1 MYGQFFVLFAIVFTG
16 YFFRKCHLIDD
27 AMNHGLNWFIV
38 YFAYPCVIV
47 HNIGTLD
54 MAASM
59 LRDFIITFILSIA
72 AFALYSLYS
81 LGYAKLRK
89 FPKENSNVA
98 EMAMVS
104 PNNGF
109 MGFPV
114 SQIFFGQA
122 GFLMMIAHNAAM
134 NVYFFTYGLV
144 LLRRNNDDRERL
156 TAAAVVKAFIKVI
169 LNPNILAL
177 FIGFGIYLSGIEF
190 EGTPV
195 DTYLTYI
202 GNVATPMAM
211 IFIGSSLA
219 EKNIR
224 EIIRDRVV
232 IEGTINKLILVPV
245 LTFACVYFLPVSALI
260 RQIIVLGGC
269 FPVAATV
276 AMLAEQEHQDKNLAS
291 GILFLSTLFSMAT
304 IPLIIRLLTVLI

>member
-16 YFFRKCHLIDD
+16 YFLRKFKFIDD

-54 MAASM
+54 
-59 LRDFIITFILSIA
+59 LTRTLLGEFFLTFVLSLI
-72 AFALYSLYS
+72 AFAVYSV
-81 LGYAKLRK
+81 YALFYGKIRR

-98 EMAMVS
+98 EFAMIS

-114 SQIFFGQA
+114 SQIFFGQT
-122 GFLMMIAHNAAM
+122 GFLLMIAHNAAM
-134 NVYFFTYGLV
+134 NVFFFTYGIA
-144 LLRRNNDDRERL
+144 LLRRNNEKIKGNRIKEL
-156 TAAAVVKAFIKVI
+156 TVAFIKVI

-177 FIGFGIYLSGIEF
+177 FIGFVIYILDIPF
-190 EGTPV
+190 EETPV

-219 EKNIR
+219 EMKMGELIK
-224 EIIRDRVV
+224 DRVV
-232 IEGTINKLILVPV
+232 LESAFGKLILVPL
-245 LTFACVYFLPVSALI
+245 LTFVLVYFLPVTDMVK
-260 RQIIVLGGC
+260 QILVLGSC

-276 AMLAEQEHQDKNLAS
+276 AMLAQQEKQDSNMAS
-291 GILFLSTLFSMAT
+291 GILFLSTLLSMVT
-304 IPLIIRLLTVLI
+304 IPVIIEIITRII

>member
-16 YFFRKCHLIDD
+16 YFFRKYRLIDD

-54 MAASM
+54 MAGSM
-59 LRDFIITFILSIA
+59 LREFIITFILSIA
-72 AFALYSLYS
+72 AFAVYSLYS

-114 SQIFFGQA
+114 SQIFFGQT

-144 LLRRNNDDRERL
+144 LLRRNSDNRERL
-156 TAAAVVKAFIKVI
+156 TVTALVKAFIKVI
-169 LNPNILAL
+169 LNPNIFAL

-190 EGTPV
+190 EGTPI

-224 EIIRDRVV
+224 DFIRDRIV
-232 IEGTINKLILVPV
+232 IEGTLNKLILVPL
-245 LTFACVYFLPVSALI
+245 LTFVCVYFLPVSALI
-260 RQIIVLGGC
+260 RQIIVLGSC

-304 IPLIIRLLTVLI
+304 IPLIIKLITVLI